1 MTTSEA
7 QIPTQASPPA
17 VTPTISPE
25 PDTRLDQLAAEYA
38 ALKPLADEYAARLE
52 SIKDGIKAEL
62 AAAAP
67 GATKVLLACIYLEKP
82 LQLVARTSWRVDM
95 KKLKAEQPET
105 YVRYAVQSTSW
116 SLGSTR

>member
-7 QIPTQASPPA
+7 QIPDQRA
-17 VTPTISPE
+17 VVPNIKPE

-38 ALKPLADEYAARLE
+38 ALKPLAEEYAQRLE

-62 AAAAP
+62 ASAAP
-67 GATKVLLACIYLEKP
+67 GATKVLLTCSYLEKP
-82 LQLVARTSWRVDM
+82 LQLSARTSWRVDM
-95 KKLKAEQPET
+95 KRLKAEQPET

-116 SLGSTR
+116 SLGSIR